1 MSGSSEKVVLVAGRG
16 ARHTLA
22 ALGLLIATACASNPP
37 PAAEEPPPPLD
48 DSGSDGGG
56 QVAKAS
62 SSAVQDGINAIHSQD
77 FEKAKQILSE
87 AHGANPSD
95 PQAAFYLGVAL
106 ENTDDL
112 DGAVTSY
119 KKALENDPKLMEASI
134 NLSAILL
141 EREDYAGALEVVDA
155 ALGSGGKHALLLT
168 NRAIALAGSGKSDE
182 ALEAYKTA
190 VEASPDD
197 LQLRFGYAQ
206 LLAQAGQSGAAVSQL
221 KEVVKSSDPAVVGA
235 AANVLGRLGAF
246 AECIAGL
253 DRALKEKE
261 DADLHVRRG
270 VCRHGMKDN
279 AGAQK
284 DYEAAIGVDAN
295 FAPAHYYLGRH
306 LKAAGKKKQ
315 AKDHLTKAVELGK
328 GSPIEKAAADALKG
342 L

>member
-1 MSGSSEKVVLVAGRG
+1 MSSSDKAVVVEGRG
-16 ARHTLA
+16 ARR
-22 ALGLLIATACASNPP
+22 ALVAFGLLIATACASNPP
-37 PAAEEPPPPLD
+37 PPAEEPPPPLD
-48 DSGSDGGG
+48 DSGSTEGGE
-56 QVAKAS
+56 VAKAS
-62 SSAVQDGINAIHSQD
+62 SSAVQDGINAIQSQD

-87 AHGANPSD
+87 AHDANPSD

-119 KKALENDPKLMEASI
+119 KAALANDPKLLEASI

-141 EREDYAGALEVVDA
+141 EREDYGGALEVVDA

-182 ALEAYKTA
+182 ALDAYKSA

-206 LLAQAGQSGAAVSQL
+206 LLAQAGQNDAAVAQL

-235 AANVLGRLGAF
+235 AANMLGRLGAF

-261 DADLHVRRG
+261 NADLHVRRG

-306 LKAAGKKKQ
+306 FKELGKKKQ
-315 AKDHLTKAVELGK
+315 AKEHLMKAKELGK
-328 GSPIEKAAADALKG
+328 GSPIEKAAADAMKG